1 MATSFA
7 VAPVSRSILSLVLLV
22 IGLTTDAGAAPQ
34 PSVFYVYDELNR
46 LIGVIDQ
53 DGNTASYTY
62 DAVGNI
68 LRIER
73 LDAAGSHVAIT
84 LVSPARGKA
93 GTSVQVFGRGFADS
107 PGQNSV
113 AFNGV
118 AATVTA
124 ASPNRIVTS
133 VPPGASSG
141 LITIFTVLGSAT
153 SPTIFVVPG
162 AITVSP
168 STASVVTQRTRQFTA
183 TEAGGAVASVTWS
196 VNDVLGG
203 NAALGT
209 ISPDG
214 LYTAPAI
221 VPTPPVVTVAATNRD
236 DVSLV
241 GSAEVAILA
250 PAEALLV
257 GLSLSVGVRASP
269 ETLLAAPAVSLQ
281 ADAAS
286 GTVATSTT
294 SVSLHVDS
302 ADRLVSARPAS
313 LAVAPVVTSV
323 APASG
328 SRGATALTITITG
341 ADLVDATTLGFRLS
355 GAADASITVTDLAAH
370 AGGTSATATIAIA
383 PGAVPGPRTV
393 TISTPA
399 GISTPVPTGGNVFTV
414 Q

>member
-22 IGLTTDAGAAPQ
+22 IGLTTDAGATPQ

-168 STASVVTQRTRQFTA
+168 STASVVTRRTRQFTA